1 MVCPFCLYKKTDV
14 FNSRP
19 GTRLNVIWRRRRC
32 TQCGAQ
38 FTTYES
44 ADPGS
49 ILSIKDGRDIAPYS
63 HSKLLLELAQV
74 CDHRDDIDESVPY
87 LAGTIEQKL
96 FRKAGAAQELTI
108 TKADILSATLETLQ
122 HYDPV
127 AYVKY
132 VGRHQKNVS
141 AATLRKALK
150 RAQ

>member
-1 MVCPFCLYKKTDV
+1 MVCPFCLHKKTDV

-19 GTRLNVIWRRRRC
+19 GNRINAIWRRRRC
-32 TQCGAQ
+32 SACGAQ

-49 ILSIKDGRDIAPYS
+49 ILSIKNGREITPYS

-87 LAGTIEQKL
+87 LTGTIEQKL
-96 FRKAGAAQELTI
+96 FRLAGERQELALI
-108 TKADILSATLETLQ
+108 KADILSATLETLQ

-150 RAQ
+150 RGQ